1 MMVMC
6 DAVVLQGI
14 IGYARRSS
22 ELSNA
27 PLYVKQDSYD
37 VEIKLSKVYA
47 RRSSEL
53 SNAPLYVKQDSYDV
67 EIKLSKV

>member
-1 MMVMC
+1 MILISMMVMC

-37 VEIKLSKVYA
+37 VEIKLSKV
-47 RRSSEL
+47 
-53 SNAPLYVKQDSYDV
+53 
-67 EIKLSKV
+67 